1 MVSQNQMSSDFYD
14 YSYTTLQDNDD
25 DELTIA
31 FLMTLLSFYDKY
43 MSKSPN
49 YILSHIDKDIK
60 KLQSNLLSDLKKYE
74 IKSIIDKIR
83 EKLDYYDEFD
93 YDVTQTRDVTES
105 TINAIIQQLHYDII
119 TKALVWLDQN
129 NEIEE
134 FDIKANYQRAVK
146 RLRDTASYYNGM
158 VRQKIERNILEK
170 IQSIEVKSG
179 NGSKTRSKVEH
190 LDEVDL
196 AQMSLFDTVTDEDV
210 LEEIKSLDV
219 SSMTPLDALNTL
231 YKLQNKLIN
240 RYSFD

>member
-60 KLQSNLLSDLKKYE
+60 KLQSNLLSDLKKYDE
-74 IKSIIDKIR
+74 KTIIDKIR

-93 YDVTQTRDVTES
+93 YDVTQTNDVTES
-105 TINAIIQQLHYDII
+105 TINAIIQQLHQDII
-119 TKALVWLDQN
+119 TKALVWIDQG
-129 NEIEE
+129 NELEE

-158 VRQKIERNILEK
+158 VRQKVERTMLQKIYGNQQLYYWRCYGRRPCAWCIEQSKMPPRPLNEIPFDHPNGECGLEPAYD
-170 IQSIEVKSG
+170 
-179 NGSKTRSKVEH
+179 N
-190 LDEVDL
+190 L
-196 AQMSLFDTVTDEDV
+196 
-210 LEEIKSLDV
+210 
-219 SSMTPLDALNTL
+219 
-231 YKLQNKLIN
+231 
-240 RYSFD
+240 